1 MLINFIILL
10 FILYLIEITLNTKLH
25 LTKIINSNPI
35 WVKFHYVNKK
45 KIKITKLINYILLK
59 KKYIRKN
66 FFSKK
71 NFFIQHSNFI

>member
-45 KIKITKLINYILLK
+45 KIKITKLINY
-59 KKYIRKN
+59 
-66 FFSKK
+66 
-71 NFFIQHSNFI
+71 